1 MGLRHGCARC
11 KTYKDVDVTCMGE
24 RATRFI
30 LKSVHAQSSTVLGW
44 RGGVSPD
51 GGLQTKVVARERL
64 CPSWYLLLVAEKIV
78 VVNISNG
85 AFVTDWAIVSLV
97 PR

>member
-1 MGLRHGCARC
+1 
-11 KTYKDVDVTCMGE
+11 MGE
-24 RATRFI
+24 RATKFI

-64 CPSWYLLLVAEKIV
+64 CPSLYLLLVAEKIV
-78 VVNISNG
+78 VNISNG
-85 AFVTDWAIVSLV
+85 AIVTDWAIVSLV

>member
-51 GGLQTKVVARERL
+51 GDLQTKVEARKKAL
-64 CPSWYLLLVAEKIV
+64 SVLVSA
-78 VVNISNG
+78 SG
-85 AFVTDWAIVSLV
+85 S
-97 PR
+97 